1 MSKED
6 KDPLSQKLIDLVR
19 KNDADK
25 EITQYIESELE
36 NIFMIGFGPEDAT
49 SVVYSYFM
57 HNDIDN
63 INNRD
68 LIEILR
74 EITKDKEFLIDC
86 PICEECIDLLLLKEP
101 YEICPNC
108 KKNLDYWTD
117 FGFEFGGADVIPR
130 EKVYREYAK
139 DIAETAYKKT
149 LKKKLDNKVS
159 GQSDLDV
166 FKEICKQIFQQH
178 RIRFMVYPHLEGGN
192 TSWLYTDILQDFYL
206 DNFEGSLLDA
216 TDLRIDTD
224 ELLYSDK
231 GVFFVDNWKDKVH
244 LLKAFNGKIDLRIA
258 NLNPSYSMEEYGQSS
273 RCFIKMDW
281 SERSR
286 NIPKKKFLYSMPYWI
301 IYFYFSM
308 RNLFFIFFT
317 RLKQLLKEKYYEI
330 KYELKKRFKKKG
342 DDKKHTDNDTP
353 FDDNLDDDD
362 PDIPF

>member
-1 MSKED
+1 MSIVED
-6 KDPLSQKLIDLVR
+6 KEPLSQKLIDLVR
-19 KNDADK
+19 KNDSDK
-25 EITQYIESELE
+25 EITQYIEDELE

-63 INNRD
+63 IKNRD

-74 EITKDKEFLIDC
+74 ETSKDKELLLDC
-86 PICEECIDLLLLKEP
+86 PICEECIDLFKEP
-101 YEICPNC
+101 HEICPNC

-117 FGFEFGGADVIPR
+117 FGFEFSGGDEIPR
-130 EKVYREYAK
+130 EKVYQEYAK
-139 DIAETAYKKT
+139 DNAETVYKKT
-149 LKKKLDNKVS
+149 LKKKLDNRVS

-178 RIRFMVYPHLEGGN
+178 RIKFMVYPHLEGGN
-192 TSWLYTDILQDFYL
+192 TSWLYTDILEDLYL

-224 ELLYSDK
+224 KLLYSNK
-231 GVFFVDNWKDKVH
+231 GVFFVDSWKDKVH
-244 LLKAFNGKIDLRIA
+244 LLKAFNGKIDLYIG
-258 NLNPSYSMEEYGQSS
+258 NLNPSYSMEEFNQSS

-286 NIPKKKFLYSMPYWI
+286 NIPKKKFLYSMPYWVI
-301 IYFYFSM
+301 NFYFSM

-317 RLKQLLKEKYYEI
+317 RPKRLFKEKYYEI

-342 DDKKHTDNDTP
+342 DDKKHTNNDTP

-362 PDIPF
+362 LDIPF

>member
-1 MSKED
+1 MSIVED
-6 KDPLSQKLIDLVR
+6 KEPLSQKLIDLVR
-19 KNDADK
+19 KNDSDK
-25 EITQYIESELE
+25 EITQYIEDELE

-49 SVVYSYFM
+49 SVVDSFFM
-57 HNDIDN
+57 HNGIDN
-63 INNRD
+63 VGNRD

-74 EITKDKEFLIDC
+74 EISQDKEYSFECPKCDEGIDLQLMKEPYKNC
-86 PICEECIDLLLLKEP
+86 PICKADMNYWED
-101 YEICPNC
+101 YGFAYTNEIPH
-108 KKNLDYWTD
+108 
-117 FGFEFGGADVIPR
+117 

-139 DIAETAYKKT
+139 DIAETVYKKT

-192 TSWLYTDILQDFYL
+192 TSWLYTDILEDLYL
-206 DNFEGSLLDA
+206 DNFEGSLLDRR
-216 TDLRIDTD
+216 DLRIDTD

-244 LLKAFNGKIDLRIA
+244 LLKAFNGKIDLRIG
-258 NLNPSYSMEEYGQSS
+258 NLSPIYSIEEFNQSS
-273 RCFIKMDW
+273 RCTIKMDW

-317 RLKQLLKEKYYEI
+317 RPKQLFKEKYYEI

-342 DDKKHTDNDTP
+342 DDKRHTDNDTP